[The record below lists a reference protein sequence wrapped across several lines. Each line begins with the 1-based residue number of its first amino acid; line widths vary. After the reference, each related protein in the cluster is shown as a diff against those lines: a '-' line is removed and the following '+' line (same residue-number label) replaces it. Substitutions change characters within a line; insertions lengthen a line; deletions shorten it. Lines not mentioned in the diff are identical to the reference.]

1 MSGHSKWATIRRKK
15 EKTDAARG
23 KVFSKLIKEI
33 TIAARMGGGDINGN
47 PRLRSAVEIA
57 KTANMPSSNIEK
69 AIMKGTGEL
78 PGVNYEE
85 IAYEAYGPGGT
96 ALLIEVVTDNKN
108 RTVSE
113 IRHMVGKNGG
123 NLGETGSVNWMFS
136 RMGQIN
142 VPADG
147 VDEDELMMTG
157 LEAGAEDIKLDD
169 EAFLISSSPEDLDT
183 LRSALVEAGYTIE
196 SAEVE
201 MIPQTYVPLEGSKA
215 KQLLRLMDS
224 LDEHDDVQQVWSN
237 ADLPDD
243 IFDEQ

>member
-33 TIAARMGGGDINGN
+33 TIAARMGGGDIGGN
-47 PRLRSAVEIA
+47 PRLRAAVDIA
-57 KTANMPSSNIEK
+57 KAANMPSSNIEK
-69 AIMKGTGEL
+69 GIMKGTGEL

-85 IAYEAYGPGGT
+85 VTYEAYGPGGT
-96 ALLIEVVTDNKN
+96 ALLIEVVTDNRN

-113 IRHMVGKNGG
+113 IRHMIGKNGG
-123 NLGETGSVNWMFS
+123 NLGETGSVNWMFT

-142 VPADG
+142 IPADG

-157 LEAGAEDIKLDD
+157 LEAGAEDIKPED
-169 EAFLISSSPEDLDT
+169 EMFLITSSPEDIDIV
-183 LRSALVEAGYTIE
+183 RSALAEAGYTIE
-196 SAEVE
+196 SSEVE
-201 MIPQTYVPLEGSKA
+201 MIPQTYVPLEGNKA
-215 KQLLRLMDS
+215 KQLLRLMDT

-237 ADLPDD
+237 VDFPDD
-243 IFDEQ
+243 IFDDQ